1 MVRPPKPG
9 NDVRFDDSL
18 KTILAADMATGF
30 GAQSAWRQLVDLMG
44 RGRTAVDEP
53 AIARLRLLRQAVPVE
68 VRAASARALA
78 FARPDANLVGFF
90 AEDAL
95 AIAAPVLRTATLEPD
110 EWLAILPRLTPASR
124 SVLRHRRDLPASVH
138 RGLQSFGPTDFVLPQ
153 PDVPAEPEP
162 VEAER
167 VVAEPIAIEPA
178 PIAEPTVAEEAPLAE
193 EPPLAENLV
202 VEVFDTSPVDT
213 PFAKAREPSLYS
225 APPSETPL
233 SETPFMAL
241 GAVARGLPFVAEAF
255 RHAKLAETEA
265 SVAEPPEP
273 APADRFEISDLVARI
288 EAFNRDRT
296 VDAATP
302 TPAAAEIEGFRFETD
317 AQGVIRMVDGVA
329 RSALIGVSLAYAAQQ
344 GEAHLDGV
352 AAGAFRRRSRFSDAR
367 LEVGGL
373 SDAFG
378 SWRLSGVP
386 AFEHA
391 SGRFIGFRGTARR
404 PRRDETAAPA
414 KPASSP
420 VADSLRQL
428 VHELRTPTNAIA
440 GFAELI
446 ETQLLGPV
454 SPTYRDRATAIRTQ
468 AGDLL
473 AAIDD
478 LDTAARIEG
487 HALDLRPTT
496 VPVRA
501 LLDRVTTD
509 LQPLAALR
517 GASLSVAMPASDCDI
532 LGDDRAVE
540 RLVGRLLAA
549 LVSAGRQGEQLG
561 IVVRPVGD
569 TITIEFDRPAALAA
583 HATDVLLS
591 IDAEQENDGAPLLGT
606 GFALRLAQNLAVEL
620 GGVLTIGAERLT
632 LQLPAA
638 DVVEAECPTADV
650 AEAERTADDQR

>member
-1 MVRPPKPG
+1 M
-9 NDVRFDDSL
+9 RFDDSL
-18 KTILAADMATGF
+18 KTILAADMATDF

-44 RGRTAVDEP
+44 RGRMAVDAP

-90 AEDAL
+90 AEDVL
-95 AIAAPVLRTATLEPD
+95 AIAAPVLRTADLEPH
-110 EWLAILPRLTPASR
+110 EWLELLPRLTPQSR
-124 SVLRHRRDLPASVH
+124 SVLRHRRDLAAEVQ
-138 RGLQSFGPTDFVLPQ
+138 RGLLSFGPTDFVLPH
-153 PDVPAEPEP
+153 PDAPIELVVAEDEPVVAEPVVAEP
-162 VEAER
+162 
-167 VVAEPIAIEPA
+167 VVAEPIVAEPIAPEPA
-178 PIAEPTVAEEAPLAE
+178 PVEQAAVEEAPIRAAPVMEVAE
-193 EPPLAENLV
+193 PAPDDGPEL
-202 VEVFDTSPVDT
+202 
-213 PFAKAREPSLYS
+213 SLYS
-225 APPSETPL
+225 APL

-255 RHAKLAETEA
+255 RHAKLAETEPP
-265 SVAEPPEP
+265 VVEPVGPP
-273 APADRFEISDLVARI
+273 PADRFEISDLVARI

-296 VDAATP
+296 VDAAAP

-317 AQGVIRMVDGVA
+317 AQGIIRMVDGVA
-329 RSALIGVSLAYAAQQ
+329 RSALVGVSLAYAAQQ

-391 SGRFIGFRGTARR
+391 SGRFIGFRGTGRR
-404 PRRDETAAPA
+404 PRSDETAAPA
-414 KPASSP
+414 KPVSSP
-420 VADSLRQL
+420 VSDSLRQL

-473 AAIDD
+473 SAIDD

-487 HALDLRPTT
+487 RALDLRPTT
-496 VPVRA
+496 VPVGP
-501 LLDRVTTD
+501 LLDRVTRD
-509 LQPLAALR
+509 LAPLASLR
-517 GASLSVAMPASDCDI
+517 GARLSTAMPAGDCEI

-549 LVSAGRQGEQLG
+549 LVSAGRNGEHLG
-561 IVVRPVGD
+561 IVVRPAADAV
-569 TITIEFDRPAALAA
+569 TIEFDRPAALAA
-583 HATDVLLS
+583 YATDVLLS
-591 IDAEQENDGAPLLGT
+591 IDAEQEGDGAPLLGT

-620 GGVLTIGAERLT
+620 GGVLTIGLDRLT
-632 LQLPAA
+632 LRLPAA
-638 DVVEAECPTADV
+638 NMVDVERIAD
-650 AEAERTADDQR
+650 EQR

>member
-1 MVRPPKPG
+1 
-9 NDVRFDDSL
+9 VRFDDSL

-44 RGRTAVDEP
+44 RGRAAVDEP

-124 SVLRHRRDLPASVH
+124 SVLRHRRDLPAEVQ
-138 RGLQSFGPTDFVLPQ
+138 RGLQSFGPVDFVLPQ
-153 PDVPAEPEP
+153 PDAP
-162 VEAER
+162 VEAETTL
-167 VVAEPIAIEPA
+167 VEPIADGPA
-178 PIAEPTVAEEAPLAE
+178 LAE
-193 EPPLAENLV
+193 EPPV
-202 VEVFDTSPVDT
+202 VEEPVAEVFAPPPIDT
-213 PFAKAREPSLYS
+213 PPAAAPEPLLYS
-225 APPSETPL
+225 APL

-255 RHAKLAETEA
+255 RHAKLAETEPP
-265 SVAEPPEP
+265 VVEPTGP

-288 EAFNRDRT
+288 EAFNRDRI

-302 TPAAAEIEGFRFETD
+302 TPAAAEIESFRFETD
-317 AQGVIRMVDGVA
+317 AQGIIRMVDGVA
-329 RSALIGVSLAYAAQQ
+329 RSALVGVSLAYAAQQ

-404 PRRDETAAPA
+404 PRRDETAHPA
-414 KPASSP
+414 RVPVRPSSP

-501 LLDRVTTD
+501 LLDRVTKD
-509 LQPLAALR
+509 LQPLATLR
-517 GASLSVAMPASDCDI
+517 GASLSVAMPAGDCDI

-561 IVVRPVGD
+561 IVVRPVAD
-569 TITIEFDRPAALAA
+569 TIMIEFDRPAALAA

-591 IDAEQENDGAPLLGT
+591 IDAEQEGDGAPLLGT

-638 DVVEAECPTADV
+638 DVVEAE
-650 AEAERTADDQR
+650 RTADDQR

>member
-1 MVRPPKPG
+1 M
-9 NDVRFDDSL
+9 RFDDSL
-18 KTILAADMATGF
+18 KTILAADMATDF

-44 RGRTAVDEP
+44 RGRTTVDEP
-53 AIARLRLLRQAVPVE
+53 AIDRLRVLRAAVPVE

-78 FARPDANLVGFF
+78 FARPDAKLVGFF

-95 AIAAPVLRTATLEPD
+95 AIAAPVLRTATLESD
-110 EWLAILPRLTPASR
+110 DWLAILPRLTPASR
-124 SVLRHRRDLPASVH
+124 SVLRHRRDLPASVQ
-138 RGLQSFGPTDFVLPQ
+138 RGLQSFGAVDFVLPH
-153 PDVPAEPEP
+153 PDVPI
-162 VEAER
+162 EAES
-167 VVAEPIAIEPA
+167 VVAEPIA
-178 PIAEPTVAEEAPLAE
+178 AERVLAE
-193 EPPLAENLV
+193 EPSVVQPRVSQESVAEVLH
-202 VEVFDTSPVDT
+202 TTPVDVS
-213 PFAKAREPSLYS
+213 PAAVPEPPLYT
-225 APPSETPL
+225 APL

-255 RHAKLAETEA
+255 RHAKLAE
-265 SVAEPPEP
+265 SEPPVVEP
-273 APADRFEISDLVARI
+273 SGPTSADRFEISDLVARI

-296 VDAATP
+296 ADAATP
-302 TPAAAEIEGFRFETD
+302 TPPAAEIESFRFETD
-317 AQGVIRMVDGVA
+317 AQGIIRMVDGVA
-329 RSALIGVSLAYAAQQ
+329 RSALVGVSLAYAAQQ

-352 AAGAFRRRSRFSDAR
+352 AAGAFRRRSRFNDAR

-404 PRRDETAAPA
+404 PRRDETAHLARAPVLQ
-414 KPASSP
+414 SSP

-454 SPTYRDRATAIRTQ
+454 SPTYRDRASAIRTQ

-501 LLDRVTTD
+501 LLDRVTKD
-509 LQPLAALR
+509 LQPLAILR
-517 GASLSVAMPASDCDI
+517 GASLCVAMPAGDCAI
-532 LGDDRAVE
+532 RGDDRAVE

-549 LVSAGRQGEQLG
+549 LVSAGRQGERLG
-561 IVVRPVGD
+561 IVVRPVAE
-569 TITIEFDRPAALAA
+569 TIMTEFDRPAALAA

-591 IDAEQENDGAPLLGT
+591 IDAEQEADGAPLLGT

-638 DVVEAECPTADV
+638 DVVDAERPVVDV
-650 AEAERTADDQR
+650 AEAERIADDQR

>member
-1 MVRPPKPG
+1 VLSPLKPG

-18 KTILAADMATGF
+18 KTILAADMATDF

-44 RGRTAVDEP
+44 RGRAVVDEP

-78 FARPDANLVGFF
+78 FAKPDARLVGFF
-90 AEDAL
+90 AEDVL

-110 EWLAILPRLTPASR
+110 DWLALLPRLKPPSR
-124 SVLRHRRDLPASVH
+124 SVLRHRRDLPAEVQ

-153 PDVPAEPEP
+153 PEAPVEIEVAEAELVAPEP
-162 VEAER
+162 IVVETSPIEKASVRDEP
-167 VVAEPIAIEPA
+167 VAKLP
-178 PIAEPTVAEEAPLAE
+178 EPTPADIPEL
-193 EPPLAENLV
+193 
-202 VEVFDTSPVDT
+202 
-213 PFAKAREPSLYS
+213 SLY
-225 APPSETPL
+225 AAPL

-255 RHAKLAETEA
+255 RHAKLAETEPA
-265 SVAEPPEP
+265 VVEPAGP

-296 VDAATP
+296 VDPATP
-302 TPAAAEIEGFRFETD
+302 APAAAEIEGFRFETD

-329 RSALIGVSLAYAAQQ
+329 RSALVGVSLAYAAQQ

-391 SGRFIGFRGTARR
+391 SGRFIGFRGTGRR
-404 PRRDETAAPA
+404 PRRDETAEPVRV
-414 KPASSP
+414 SSP
-420 VADSLRQL
+420 VSDSLRQL

-454 SPTYRDRATAIRTQ
+454 SPTYRDRATTIRTQ

-487 HALDLRPTT
+487 RALDLRPTT

-501 LLDRVTTD
+501 LLDRVVRD
-509 LQPLAALR
+509 LQPLATLR
-517 GASLSVAMPASDCDI
+517 GTSLGVAMPAGDCDI
-532 LGDDRAVE
+532 RGDDRAVE
-540 RLVGRLLAA
+540 RLIGRLLAA
-549 LVSAGRQGEQLG
+549 LVSAGRKGEQIG
-561 IVVRPVGD
+561 VVVRPVAD
-569 TITIEFDRPAALAA
+569 TVTIEFDRPAALAA

-591 IDAEQENDGAPLLGT
+591 IDAEHESDGDGAPLLGT

-620 GGVLTIGAERLT
+620 GGVLTIGADRLT

-638 DVVEAECPTADV
+638 DTVD
-650 AEAERTADDQR
+650 AERTADEQR

>member
-1 MVRPPKPG
+1 
-9 NDVRFDDSL
+9 
-18 KTILAADMATGF
+18 MATDF

-44 RGRTAVDEP
+44 RGRAVVDEP
-53 AIARLRLLRQAVPVE
+53 AIARLRLLRQAVRVE

-78 FARPDANLVGFF
+78 FAKPDARLVGFF
-90 AEDAL
+90 AEDVL
-95 AIAAPVLRTATLEPD
+95 AIAAPVLRTATLEPND
-110 EWLAILPRLTPASR
+110 WLALLPRLTPPSR
-124 SVLRHRRDLPASVH
+124 SVLRHRRDLPAEVQ
-138 RGLQSFGPTDFVLPQ
+138 RGLQSFGPTDFVLPE
-153 PDVPAEPEP
+153 PEAPVEIEVAEAEP
-162 VEAER
+162 
-167 VVAEPIAIEPA
+167 VAPEPIALEPALSKKAPVRDEQIAKLSEPA
-178 PIAEPTVAEEAPLAE
+178 PADIPEL
-193 EPPLAENLV
+193 
-202 VEVFDTSPVDT
+202 
-213 PFAKAREPSLYS
+213 SLY
-225 APPSETPL
+225 AAPL

-255 RHAKLAETEA
+255 RHAKLAETE
-265 SVAEPPEP
+265 PPVPAPEDA

-302 TPAAAEIEGFRFETD
+302 APVAAEIEGFRFETD
-317 AQGVIRMVDGVA
+317 AQGIIRMVDGVA
-329 RSALIGVSLAYAAQQ
+329 RSALVGVSLAYAAQQ

-391 SGRFIGFRGTARR
+391 SGRFIGFRGTGRR
-404 PRRDETAAPA
+404 PRRDETAEPVRV
-414 KPASSP
+414 SSP
-420 VADSLRQL
+420 VSDSLRQL

-454 SPTYRDRATAIRTQ
+454 SPTYRDRATTIRTQ

-487 HALDLRPTT
+487 RALDLRPTT

-501 LLDRVTTD
+501 LLDRVARD
-509 LQPLAALR
+509 LQPLATLR
-517 GASLSVAMPASDCDI
+517 GTSLVVAMPAGDCDI
-532 LGDDRAVE
+532 RGDDRAVE
-540 RLVGRLLAA
+540 RLIGRLLAA
-549 LVSAGRQGEQLG
+549 LVSAGRKGEQLG
-561 IVVRPVGD
+561 VVVRPVVE
-569 TITIEFDRPAALAA
+569 TVTIEFDRPAALAA

-591 IDAEQENDGAPLLGT
+591 IDAEHESDGDGAPLLGT

-620 GGVLTIGAERLT
+620 GGVLTIGADRLA

-638 DVVEAECPTADV
+638 DTVD
-650 AEAERTADDQR
+650 AERTADEQR

>member
-1 MVRPPKPG
+1 M
-9 NDVRFDDSL
+9 RFDDSL

-30 GAQSAWRQLVDLMG
+30 GAQFAWRQLVDLMG

-78 FARPDANLVGFF
+78 FAQPDARLVGLF
-90 AEDAL
+90 AEDTL
-95 AIAAPVLRTATLEPD
+95 AIAAPVLRTAMLETD
-110 EWLAILPRLTPASR
+110 EWLDILPRLTPASR
-124 SVLRHRRDLPASVH
+124 SVLRHRRDLPAEVQ
-138 RGLQSFGPTDFVLPQ
+138 RGLQSFGPVDFVLPG
-153 PDVPAEPEP
+153 PDLS
-162 VEAER
+162 VEAEP
-167 VVAEPIAIEPA
+167 VAPELALIEDPSVVIEKPVAIEQLPIVAEPVVADEVVAQTSEPA
-178 PIAEPTVAEEAPLAE
+178 SVEAIDPTFYAA
-193 EPPLAENLV
+193 
-202 VEVFDTSPVDT
+202 
-213 PFAKAREPSLYS
+213 
-225 APPSETPL
+225 PL
-233 SETPFMAL
+233 SETPFMTL

-255 RHAKLAETEA
+255 RHAKLAE
-265 SVAEPPEP
+265 AEPPAVEPTAP

-302 TPAAAEIEGFRFETD
+302 TPTTAETESFRFETD
-317 AQGVIRMVDGVA
+317 AQGIIRMVDGVS
-329 RSALIGVSLAYAAQQ
+329 RSALVGVSLAYAAQQ

-391 SGRFIGFRGTARR
+391 SGRFIGFRGTGRR

-454 SPTYRDRATAIRTQ
+454 SPTYRDRAMAIRTQ

-473 AAIDD
+473 SAIDD

-487 HALDLRPTT
+487 HALDLRQTT
-496 VPVRA
+496 VAVRP
-501 LLDRVTTD
+501 LLDRVMRD
-509 LQPLAALR
+509 LEPLAALR
-517 GASLSVAMPASDCDI
+517 GARLSVAMPAGDCDI

-540 RLVGRLLAA
+540 RLIGRLLSA
-549 LVSAGRQGEQLG
+549 LVSAGRDGEHLG
-561 IVVRPVGD
+561 IVVRPVND
-569 TITIEFDRPAALAA
+569 TVAIEFDRPAALAA
-583 HATDVLLS
+583 YATDVLLS
-591 IDAEQENDGAPLLGT
+591 IDAEQEGDGAPLLGT

-620 GGVLTIGAERLT
+620 GGVLTIGLERLT
-632 LQLPAA
+632 LQLPATDA
-638 DVVEAECPTADV
+638 GEVERA
-650 AEAERTADDQR
+650 ADDTR

>member
-1 MVRPPKPG
+1 M
-9 NDVRFDDSL
+9 RFDDSL

-44 RGRTAVDEP
+44 RGRAAVDEP
-53 AIARLRLLRQAVPVE
+53 AIARLRLLRHAVPVE

-78 FARPDANLVGFF
+78 FARPDAKLVGFF
-90 AEDAL
+90 AEDVL
-95 AIAAPVLRTATLEPD
+95 AIAAPVLRTAALEPD
-110 EWLAILPRLTPASR
+110 DWLALLPRLTPASR
-124 SVLRHRRDLPASVH
+124 SVLRHRRDMSAEVL
-138 RGLQSFGPTDFVLPQ
+138 RGLQSFGPTDFVLPR
-153 PDVPAEPEP
+153 PDATDKAEAVIADLIALEP
-162 VEAER
+162 TPIEEPPVVE
-167 VVAEPIAIEPA
+167 A
-178 PIAEPTVAEEAPLAE
+178 PIAEVSEPAAPE
-193 EPPLAENLV
+193 IP
-202 VEVFDTSPVDT
+202 
-213 PFAKAREPSLYS
+213 EPSLYS
-225 APPSETPL
+225 APL
-233 SETPFMAL
+233 SDTPFMAL
-241 GAVARGLPFVAEAF
+241 GAVARGLPFVAEAL
-255 RHAKLAETEA
+255 RHAALAD
-265 SVAEPPEP
+265 SEPPVP
-273 APADRFEISDLVARI
+273 APTDAPPADRFEISDLVARI

-302 TPAAAEIEGFRFETD
+302 TPTAADIEGFRFETD

-329 RSALIGVSLAYAAQQ
+329 RSALIGVSLAYAAAQ

-404 PRRDETAAPA
+404 PRRDETTEPVRV
-414 KPASSP
+414 SSP
-420 VADSLRQL
+420 VSDSLRQL

-473 AAIDD
+473 SAIDD

-487 HALDLRPTT
+487 RALDLRPTT
-496 VPVRA
+496 VPVRV
-501 LLDRVTTD
+501 LLDRIVRD
-509 LQPLAALR
+509 LEPLASLR
-517 GASLSVAMPASDCDI
+517 GAHVSIAMPAGDCDI

-549 LVSAGRQGEQLG
+549 LVSAARKDERLG
-561 IVVRPVGD
+561 VVVRPVAD
-569 TITIEFDRPAALAA
+569 TVTIEIDRPVALAA
-583 HATDVLLS
+583 HTNDVLLS
-591 IDAEQENDGAPLLGT
+591 IDAEHESDGDGAPLLGT

-620 GGVLTIGAERLT
+620 GGVLTIGADRLT
-632 LQLPAA
+632 LRLPAA
-638 DVVEAECPTADV
+638 DAPEM
-650 AEAERTADDQR
+650 ERAARERGGDEQR

>member
-1 MVRPPKPG
+1 M
-9 NDVRFDDSL
+9 RFDDSL

-44 RGRTAVDEP
+44 RGRAAVDEP

-78 FARPDANLVGFF
+78 FAKPEAELVGFF
-90 AEDAL
+90 AEDVL
-95 AIAAPVLRTATLEPD
+95 AIAAPVLRTATLEPED
-110 EWLAILPRLTPASR
+110 WLALLPRLTPSSR
-124 SVLRHRRDLPASVH
+124 AVLRHRRDLPVEVQ
-138 RGLQSFGPTDFVLPQ
+138 RGLQSFGQTDFVLPQ
-153 PDVPAEPEP
+153 PDGP
-162 VEAER
+162 VEPAAI
-167 VVAEPIAIEPA
+167 VAEPLAPEATTPEPTASEPTVPEAVLVEEPPVVDIPEPA
-178 PIAEPTVAEEAPLAE
+178 PVPVAEPSVYAA
-193 EPPLAENLV
+193 
-202 VEVFDTSPVDT
+202 
-213 PFAKAREPSLYS
+213 
-225 APPSETPL
+225 PL

-241 GAVARGLPFVAEAF
+241 GAVARGLPFVAEAL
-255 RHAKLAETEA
+255 RHAALADR
-265 SVAEPPEP
+265 EPAIPTPAPSDP

-288 EAFNRDRT
+288 EAFNRDRI
-296 VDAATP
+296 VDVATP
-302 TPAAAEIEGFRFETD
+302 TPAAAEIESFRFETD
-317 AQGVIRMVDGVA
+317 AQGIIRMVDGVA
-329 RSALIGVSLAYAAQQ
+329 RSALVGVSLAYAAQQ
-344 GEAHLDGV
+344 GEAHLDGI

-404 PRRDETAAPA
+404 PRPDEAAGPVRVA
-414 KPASSP
+414 SP
-420 VADSLRQL
+420 VSDSLRQL

-454 SPTYRDRATAIRTQ
+454 SPTYRDRASAIRTQ

-473 AAIDD
+473 SAIDD
-478 LDTAARIEG
+478 LDIAARIEG

-501 LLDRVTTD
+501 LLDRVTRD
-509 LQPLAALR
+509 LEPLASLR
-517 GASLSVAMPASDCDI
+517 GARLSVAMPAGECEI

-549 LVSAGRQGEQLG
+549 LVSAGRSGEHLG
-561 IVVRPVGD
+561 IVVRPVAD
-569 TITIEFDRPAALAA
+569 TVTLEFDRPAALAA
-583 HATDVLLS
+583 YATDVLLS
-591 IDAEQENDGAPLLGT
+591 IDAEQESDGAPLLGT

-620 GGVLTIGAERLT
+620 GGVLTIGPDRLT
-632 LQLPAA
+632 LQLPASDA
-638 DVVEAECPTADV
+638 NAVERA
-650 AEAERTADDQR
+650 ADDQR

>member
-1 MVRPPKPG
+1 M
-9 NDVRFDDSL
+9 RFDDSL
-18 KTILAADMATGF
+18 KTILSADMATGF

-44 RGRTAVDEP
+44 RGRMAVDEP
-53 AIARLRLLRQAVPVE
+53 AIARLRMLRQAVPVD

-78 FARPDANLVGFF
+78 FARPDARLVGFF
-90 AEDAL
+90 GEDEL
-95 AIAAPVLRTATLEPD
+95 AIAAPVLRTAILDTD
-110 EWLAILPRLTPASR
+110 EWLEILPRLMPASR
-124 SVLRHRRDLPASVH
+124 SVLRHRRDLPGAVL
-138 RGLQSFGPTDFVLPQ
+138 RGLQSFGPIDFVLPM
-153 PDVPAEPEP
+153 PDVPPEEAVEPAASASVASTSVAVEPVMIEGAVTDVLEQPPVEVPEP
-162 VEAER
+162 ISYTA
-167 VVAEPIAIEPA
+167 
-178 PIAEPTVAEEAPLAE
+178 
-193 EPPLAENLV
+193 
-202 VEVFDTSPVDT
+202 
-213 PFAKAREPSLYS
+213 
-225 APPSETPL
+225 PL

-241 GAVARGLPFVAEAF
+241 GAVARGLPVVAEAL
-255 RHAKLAETEA
+255 RHARLAETE
-265 SVAEPPEP
+265 PPIVDP
-273 APADRFEISDLVARI
+273 AQPSPADRFEISDLVARI

-296 VDAATP
+296 VEDAKPVVA
-302 TPAAAEIEGFRFETD
+302 PAETETFRFETD
-317 AQGVIRMVDGVA
+317 AQGVIRMIDGVS
-329 RSALIGVSLAYAAQQ
+329 RSALVGVSLSYAAQQ
-344 GEAHLDGV
+344 GEAHLDGI

-404 PRRDETAAPA
+404 PRRDETAAPM
-414 KPASSP
+414 PVSSS
-420 VADSLRQL
+420 VSDSLRQL

-487 HALDLRPTT
+487 HALDLRPTN
-496 VPVRA
+496 VAIRP
-501 LLDRVTTD
+501 LLDRTVRD
-509 LQPLAALR
+509 LQPLATLR
-517 GASLSVAMPASDCDI
+517 GATLAIAMPAGDCDV

-540 RLVGRLLAA
+540 RLIGRLLAA

-561 IVVRPVGD
+561 IIVRPVAD
-569 TITIEFDRPAALAA
+569 TVTIEFDRPAALVA

-591 IDAEQENDGAPLLGT
+591 IDAEHESDGEGAPLLGT

-620 GGVLTIGAERLT
+620 GGVLTIGADRLT

-638 DVVEAECPTADV
+638 HAR
-650 AEAERTADDQR
+650 EAERVADDQR

>member
-1 MVRPPKPG
+1 VLSLRKPG

-18 KTILAADMATGF
+18 MTILAADMATDF

-44 RGRTAVDEP
+44 RGRAAVDEP
-53 AIARLRLLRQAVPVE
+53 AIARLRLLRLAVPVE

-78 FARPDANLVGFF
+78 FAKPDARLVAFF

-110 EWLAILPRLTPASR
+110 EWLALLPRLTPQSR
-124 SVLRHRRDLPASVH
+124 SVLRHRRDLPAEVQ
-138 RGLQSFGPTDFVLPQ
+138 RGLLSFGRTDFVLPKPQ
-153 PDVPAEPEP
+153 TPVEMEIAETEPAKPIVPETIVAKPSAPGPAPIEQAPARDEP
-162 VEAER
+162 VEELP
-167 VVAEPIAIEPA
+167 E
-178 PIAEPTVAEEAPLAE
+178 L
-193 EPPLAENLV
+193 
-202 VEVFDTSPVDT
+202 
-213 PFAKAREPSLYS
+213 SLY
-225 APPSETPL
+225 AAPL
-233 SETPFMAL
+233 SETPFLTL

-255 RHAKLAETEA
+255 RHAELAETE
-265 SVAEPPEP
+265 STVIEPVGP

-296 VDAATP
+296 VEAATP
-302 TPAAAEIEGFRFETD
+302 TPAVAEVEGFRFETD
-317 AQGVIRMVDGVA
+317 AQGIIRMVDGVA
-329 RSALIGVSLAYAAQQ
+329 RSALVGVSLTYAAQQ
-344 GEAHLDGV
+344 GEAQLDGV

-404 PRRDETAAPA
+404 PRPDETAAPA
-414 KPASSP
+414 KPESSP
-420 VADSLRQL
+420 VSDSLRQL

-454 SPTYRDRATAIRTQ
+454 SPTYRERATAIRTQ

-473 AAIDD
+473 SAIDD

-487 HALDLRPTT
+487 RALDLRPTT
-496 VPVRA
+496 VTVRP
-501 LLDRVTTD
+501 LLDRVTRD
-509 LQPLAALR
+509 LAPLASLR
-517 GASLSVAMPASDCDI
+517 GTSLNVAMPAGDCEI

-549 LVSAGRQGEQLG
+549 LVSAGRNGEHLG
-561 IVVRPVGD
+561 IVVRPVAD
-569 TITIEFDRPAALAA
+569 TVTIEFDRPAALAA
-583 HATDVLLS
+583 YATDVLLS
-591 IDAEQENDGAPLLGT
+591 IDAEQEGDGAPLLGT

-620 GGVLTIGAERLT
+620 GGVLTIGLDRLT

-638 DVVEAECPTADV
+638 NKTDVEPIAD
-650 AEAERTADDQR
+650 EQR

>member
-1 MVRPPKPG
+1 MLGPLKPG

-44 RGRTAVDEP
+44 RGRAVVDEP
-53 AIARLRLLRQAVPVE
+53 AIARLRLLRQAVPVD

-78 FARPDANLVGFF
+78 FAKPDARLVGFF
-90 AEDAL
+90 AEDVL
-95 AIAAPVLRTATLEPD
+95 AIAAPVLRTATLTTD
-110 EWLAILPRLTPASR
+110 EWLALLPRLTPSSR
-124 SVLRHRRDLPASVH
+124 SVLRHRRDLSAEVQ
-138 RGLQSFGPTDFVLPQ
+138 RGLQSFGPTDFVLPKPETDLDEVAPQ
-153 PDVPAEPEP
+153 SDPVLDAVIADALPEPEP
-162 VEAER
+162 EQPAPAP
-167 VVAEPIAIEPA
+167 VVAEPLPVEPRA
-178 PIAEPTVAEEAPLAE
+178 ATIVL
-193 EPPLAENLV
+193 
-202 VEVFDTSPVDT
+202 
-213 PFAKAREPSLYS
+213 PS
-225 APPSETPL
+225 APL

-241 GAVARGLPFVAEAF
+241 GAVARGLPFVAEAL
-255 RHAKLAETEA
+255 RHAKLAETEPLV
-265 SVAEPPEP
+265 SVPEDA

-296 VDAATP
+296 VEAAAP
-302 TPAAAEIEGFRFETD
+302 TPKAAEIEGFRFETD

-329 RSALIGVSLAYAAQQ
+329 RSALVGVSLAYAEQQ
-344 GEAHLDGV
+344 GEAHLDGI

-404 PRRDETAAPA
+404 PRRDESAEPVRV
-414 KPASSP
+414 SSP
-420 VADSLRQL
+420 VSDSLRQL

-454 SPTYRDRATAIRTQ
+454 SPTYRDRATTIRTQ

-487 HALDLRPTT
+487 RALDLRPTT
-496 VPVRA
+496 VPVRP
-501 LLDRVTTD
+501 LLDRVAQD
-509 LQPLAALR
+509 LQPLATLR
-517 GASLSVAMPASDCDI
+517 GTSLDVAMPAGDCDV

-540 RLVGRLLAA
+540 RLIGRLLAA
-549 LVSAGRQGEQLG
+549 LVSAGRKGEQLG
-561 IVVRPVGD
+561 VVVRPVAD
-569 TITIEFDRPAALAA
+569 TVTIEFDRPAALAA
-583 HATDVLLS
+583 HATDILLS
-591 IDAEQENDGAPLLGT
+591 IDAEHDSDGDGAPLLGT

-620 GGVLTIGAERLT
+620 GGVLTIGADRLI

-638 DVVEAECPTADV
+638 YTVD
-650 AEAERTADDQR
+650 AERIADEQR

>member
-1 MVRPPKPG
+1 M
-9 NDVRFDDSL
+9 RFDDSL
-18 KTILAADMATGF
+18 KTILSADMATGF

-44 RGRTAVDEP
+44 RGRMAVDEP
-53 AIARLRLLRQAVPVE
+53 AIARLRMLRQAVPVD

-78 FARPDANLVGFF
+78 FARPDARLVGFF
-90 AEDAL
+90 AEDEL
-95 AIAAPVLRTATLEPD
+95 AIAAPVLRTAILDTD
-110 EWLAILPRLTPASR
+110 EWLEILPRLMPASR
-124 SVLRHRRDLPASVH
+124 SVLRHRRDLPGAVL
-138 RGLQSFGPTDFVLPQ
+138 RGLQSFGPIDFVLPM
-153 PDVPAEPEP
+153 PDVPPEEAVEPAASASVASTSVAVEPVMIEGAVTDVLEQPPVEVPEP
-162 VEAER
+162 ISYTA
-167 VVAEPIAIEPA
+167 
-178 PIAEPTVAEEAPLAE
+178 
-193 EPPLAENLV
+193 
-202 VEVFDTSPVDT
+202 
-213 PFAKAREPSLYS
+213 
-225 APPSETPL
+225 PL

-241 GAVARGLPFVAEAF
+241 GAVARGLPVVAEAL
-255 RHAKLAETEA
+255 RHARLAETE
-265 SVAEPPEP
+265 PPIVDP
-273 APADRFEISDLVARI
+273 AQPSPADRFEISDLVARI

-296 VDAATP
+296 VEDAKPVVA
-302 TPAAAEIEGFRFETD
+302 PAETETFRFETD
-317 AQGVIRMVDGVA
+317 AQGVIRMIDGVS
-329 RSALIGVSLAYAAQQ
+329 RSALVGVSLSYAAQQ
-344 GEAHLDGV
+344 GEAHLDGI

-404 PRRDETAAPA
+404 PRRDETAAPM
-414 KPASSP
+414 PVSSS
-420 VADSLRQL
+420 VSDSLRQL

-487 HALDLRPTT
+487 HALDLRPTN
-496 VPVRA
+496 VAIRP
-501 LLDRVTTD
+501 LLDRTVRD
-509 LQPLAALR
+509 LQPLATLR
-517 GASLSVAMPASDCDI
+517 GATLAIAMPAGDCDV

-540 RLVGRLLAA
+540 RLIGRLLAA

-561 IVVRPVGD
+561 IIVRPVAD
-569 TITIEFDRPAALAA
+569 TVTIEFDRPAALVA

-591 IDAEQENDGAPLLGT
+591 IDAEHESDGEGAPLLGT

-620 GGVLTIGAERLT
+620 GGVLTIGADRLT

-638 DVVEAECPTADV
+638 HAR
-650 AEAERTADDQR
+650 EAERVADDQR

>member
-1 MVRPPKPG
+1 M
-9 NDVRFDDSL
+9 RFDDSL

-44 RGRTAVDEP
+44 RGRAVVDEP

-78 FARPDANLVGFF
+78 FANPGATLVGFF
-90 AEDAL
+90 AEDVL
-95 AIAAPVLRTATLEPD
+95 AIAAPVLRTATLQPD
-110 EWLAILPRLTPASR
+110 EWLALLPRLTPPSR
-124 SVLRHRRDLPASVH
+124 SVLRHRRDLPAEVL

-153 PDVPAEPEP
+153 PDAP
-162 VEAER
+162 VEVEAA
-167 VVAEPIAIEPA
+167 VAEPIV
-178 PIAEPTVAEEAPLAE
+178 AEPTAPEPMTVDEAPVVE
-193 EPPLAENLV
+193 EPVVQTPEPALA
-202 VEVFDTSPVDT
+202 
-213 PFAKAREPSLYS
+213 KPSQ
-225 APPSETPL
+225 PSFYAAPL

-241 GAVARGLPFVAEAF
+241 GAVARGLPFVAEAL
-255 RHAKLAETEA
+255 RHAALAE
-265 SVAEPPEP
+265 SEPPVP
-273 APADRFEISDLVARI
+273 APVEAASADRFEISDLVARI

-296 VDAATP
+296 VDVAAP
-302 TPAAAEIEGFRFETD
+302 VPKAAEIEGFRFETD

-352 AAGAFRRRSRFSDAR
+352 ASGAFRRRSRFSDAR

-404 PRRDETAAPA
+404 PRRDETAEPVRV
-414 KPASSP
+414 SSP
-420 VADSLRQL
+420 VSDSLRQL

-454 SPTYRDRATAIRTQ
+454 SPTYRDRATTIRTQ

-501 LLDRVTTD
+501 LLDRVTRD
-509 LQPLAALR
+509 LEPLASLR
-517 GASLSVAMPASDCDI
+517 GARLSVAMPAGDCEI

-549 LVSAGRQGEQLG
+549 LVSAGRNGEHLG
-561 IVVRPVGD
+561 IVVRPVAD
-569 TITIEFDRPAALAA
+569 TVTIEFDRPEALAA
-583 HATDVLLS
+583 YATDVLLS
-591 IDAEQENDGAPLLGT
+591 IDAEQEGDGAPLLGT

-620 GGVLTIGAERLT
+620 GGVLTIGLDRLT
-632 LQLPAA
+632 LQLPATEA
-638 DVVEAECPTADV
+638 GEVERV
-650 AEAERTADDQR
+650 ADDQR

>member
-1 MVRPPKPG
+1 M
-9 NDVRFDDSL
+9 RFDDSL

-78 FARPDANLVGFF
+78 FARPDARLVGLF
-90 AEDAL
+90 AEDTL
-95 AIAAPVLRTATLEPD
+95 AIAAPVLRTATLETD
-110 EWLAILPRLTPASR
+110 EWLDILPRLTPASR
-124 SVLRHRRDLPASVH
+124 SVLRHRRDLPAAVQ
-138 RGLQSFGPTDFVLPQ
+138 RGLQSFGPVDFVLPG
-153 PDVPAEPEP
+153 PDVSVEAAP
-162 VEAER
+162 VEAEP
-167 VVAEPIAIEPA
+167 VCPASVLTEESLIVAEPVAIQEAVAEVPEPA
-178 PIAEPTVAEEAPLAE
+178 
-193 EPPLAENLV
+193 
-202 VEVFDTSPVDT
+202 EV
-213 PFAKAREPSLYS
+213 KATQS
-225 APPSETPL
+225 AFYAAPL
-233 SETPFMAL
+233 SETPFMTL
-241 GAVARGLPFVAEAF
+241 GAVARGLPVVAEAL
-255 RHAKLAETEA
+255 RHAELAK
-265 SVAEPPEP
+265 AEPPAVEAATP

-302 TPAAAEIEGFRFETD
+302 TPTTAETESFRFETD
-317 AQGVIRMVDGVA
+317 AQGIIRMVDGVS
-329 RSALIGVSLAYAAQQ
+329 RSALVGVSLAYAAQQ

-454 SPTYRDRATAIRTQ
+454 STIYRDRAMAIRTQ

-473 AAIDD
+473 SAIDD

-487 HALDLRPTT
+487 HALDLRQTT
-496 VPVRA
+496 VAVRP
-501 LLDRVTTD
+501 LLGRVMHD
-509 LQPLAALR
+509 LEPLAALR
-517 GASLSVAMPASDCDI
+517 GARLSVAMPAGDCDI

-549 LVSAGRQGEQLG
+549 LVSAGRNGEHLG

-569 TITIEFDRPAALAA
+569 TVAIEFDRPAALAA
-583 HATDVLLS
+583 YATDVLLS
-591 IDAEQENDGAPLLGT
+591 IDAEQEGDGAPLLGT

-620 GGVLTIGAERLT
+620 GGVLTIGLDRLT

-638 DVVEAECPTADV
+638 NSVD
-650 AEAERTADDQR
+650 AERIADEQR

>member
-1 MVRPPKPG
+1 M
-9 NDVRFDDSL
+9 RFDDSL

-44 RGRTAVDEP
+44 RGRAAVDEP

-124 SVLRHRRDLPASVH
+124 SVLRHRRDLPAEVQ
-138 RGLQSFGPTDFVLPQ
+138 RGLQSFGPVDFVLPQ
-153 PDVPAEPEP
+153 PDAP
-162 VEAER
+162 VEAEPTL
-167 VVAEPIAIEPA
+167 VEPTLVEPTLVEPIAAA
-178 PIAEPTVAEEAPLAE
+178 PVLAE
-193 EPPLAENLV
+193 EPPV
-202 VEVFDTSPVDT
+202 VEEPVAEGFDPPPIDVPPATAP
-213 PFAKAREPSLYS
+213 EPSLYS
-225 APPSETPL
+225 APL

-255 RHAKLAETEA
+255 RHAKLAETEPP
-265 SVAEPPEP
+265 VVEPTGP

-288 EAFNRDRT
+288 EAFNRDRI
-296 VDAATP
+296 VDVATP
-302 TPAAAEIEGFRFETD
+302 TPAAAEIESFRFETD
-317 AQGVIRMVDGVA
+317 AQGIIRMVDGVA
-329 RSALIGVSLAYAAQQ
+329 RSALVGVSLAYAAQQ

-404 PRRDETAAPA
+404 PRRDETAHPGRV
-414 KPASSP
+414 PVRPSSP

-454 SPTYRDRATAIRTQ
+454 SPTYRDRASAIRTQ

-501 LLDRVTTD
+501 LLDRVTKD
-509 LQPLAALR
+509 LQPLATLR
-517 GASLSVAMPASDCDI
+517 GASLSVAMPAGDCDI

-540 RLVGRLLAA
+540 RMVGRLLAA

-561 IVVRPVGD
+561 IVVRPVAD

-591 IDAEQENDGAPLLGT
+591 IDAEQESDGAPLLGT

-638 DVVEAECPTADV
+638 DV

>member
-1 MVRPPKPG
+1 MLSPLKPG

-18 KTILAADMATGF
+18 KTILAADMATDF

-44 RGRTAVDEP
+44 RGRAVVDEP

-78 FARPDANLVGFF
+78 FAKPDARLVGFF
-90 AEDAL
+90 AEDVL
-95 AIAAPVLRTATLEPD
+95 AIAAPVLRTATLEPND
-110 EWLAILPRLTPASR
+110 WLALLPRLTPPSR
-124 SVLRHRRDLPASVH
+124 SVLRHRRDLPAEVQ

-153 PDVPAEPEP
+153 PEAPVEIEVAEAEPVAPEPSPIEQAPVSDEP
-162 VEAER
+162 VAKR
-167 VVAEPIAIEPA
+167 PA
-178 PIAEPTVAEEAPLAE
+178 PAPAGIPEL
-193 EPPLAENLV
+193 
-202 VEVFDTSPVDT
+202 
-213 PFAKAREPSLYS
+213 SLY
-225 APPSETPL
+225 AAPL

-255 RHAKLAETEA
+255 RHAKLAETEPT
-265 SVAEPPEP
+265 VVEPAEP

-302 TPAAAEIEGFRFETD
+302 APVAAEIEGFRFETD
-317 AQGVIRMVDGVA
+317 AQGIIRMVDGVA
-329 RSALIGVSLAYAAQQ
+329 RSALVGVSLAYAAQQ

-391 SGRFIGFRGTARR
+391 SGRFIGFRGTGRR
-404 PRRDETAAPA
+404 PRRDETAELVRV
-414 KPASSP
+414 SSP
-420 VADSLRQL
+420 VSDSLRQL

-454 SPTYRDRATAIRTQ
+454 SPTYRDRATTIRTQ

-487 HALDLRPTT
+487 RALDLRPTT
-496 VPVRA
+496 VPVRS
-501 LLDRVTTD
+501 LLDRVAQD
-509 LQPLAALR
+509 LQPLATLR
-517 GASLSVAMPASDCDI
+517 GTSLRVAMPAGDCDI

-540 RLVGRLLAA
+540 RLIGRLLAA
-549 LVSAGRQGEQLG
+549 LVSAGRNDEQLG
-561 IVVRPVGD
+561 VVVRPVAD
-569 TITIEFDRPAALAA
+569 TVTIEFDRPAALAA

-591 IDAEQENDGAPLLGT
+591 IDAEHESDGDGAPLLGT

-620 GGVLTIGAERLT
+620 GGVLTIGADRLT
-632 LQLPAA
+632 LQLPAS
-638 DVVEAECPTADV
+638 DTVD
-650 AEAERTADDQR
+650 AERTADEQR

>member
-1 MVRPPKPG
+1 MVGLWQPG
-9 NDVRFDDSL
+9 SDVRFDDSL
-18 KTILAADMATGF
+18 KTILAADMATDF

-44 RGRTAVDEP
+44 RGRTTVDEP
-53 AIARLRLLRQAVPVE
+53 AIERLRLLRAAVPVE

-78 FARPDANLVGFF
+78 FARPDAKLVGFF

-95 AIAAPVLRTATLEPD
+95 AIAAPVLRTATLDSD

-124 SVLRHRRDLPASVH
+124 SVLRHRRDLPASVQ
-138 RGLQSFGPTDFVLPQ
+138 RGLQSFGAVDFVLPH
-153 PDVPAEPEP
+153 PDVPI
-162 VEAER
+162 EAES
-167 VVAEPIAIEPA
+167 VVAEPIA
-178 PIAEPTVAEEAPLAE
+178 AEAVLAE
-193 EPPLAENLV
+193 EPPVAQLSVIQPPVTEEPVAEVLH
-202 VEVFDTSPVDT
+202 TPPVDV
-213 PFAKAREPSLYS
+213 PPAEAPEPPLYT
-225 APPSETPL
+225 APL

-255 RHAKLAETEA
+255 RHAKLAESEA
-265 SVAEPPEP
+265 PVVEPSEP
-273 APADRFEISDLVARI
+273 MPADRFEISDLVARI

-302 TPAAAEIEGFRFETD
+302 TPPAAEIESFRFETD
-317 AQGVIRMVDGVA
+317 AQGIIRMVDGVA
-329 RSALIGVSLAYAAQQ
+329 RSALVGVSLAYAAQQ

-404 PRRDETAAPA
+404 PRRDETAHPA
-414 KPASSP
+414 RSPVRASSP

-454 SPTYRDRATAIRTQ
+454 SPTYRDRASAIRTQ

-496 VPVRA
+496 VPVRV
-501 LLDRVTTD
+501 LLDRVTKD
-509 LQPLAALR
+509 LQPLATLR
-517 GASLSVAMPASDCDI
+517 GASLSVAMPAGDCAI
-532 LGDDRAVE
+532 RGDDRAVE

-549 LVSAGRQGEQLG
+549 LVSAGRQGELLG
-561 IVVRPVGD
+561 IVVRPVAD
-569 TITIEFDRPAALAA
+569 TVTIEFDRPAALAA

-591 IDAEQENDGAPLLGT
+591 IDAEQEADGAPLLGT

-620 GGVLTIGAERLT
+620 GGVLKIGAERLT

-638 DVVEAECPTADV
+638 DVAEAERPVVDV

>member
-1 MVRPPKPG
+1 MLGLLQPG

-44 RGRTAVDEP
+44 RGRAVVDEP

-78 FARPDANLVGFF
+78 FAKPDARLVGFF

-110 EWLAILPRLTPASR
+110 AWLEILPRLTPATR
-124 SVLRHRRDLPASVH
+124 SVLRHRRDLPPAVQ
-138 RGLQSFGPTDFVLPQ
+138 RGLQSFGTTDFVLPM
-153 PDVPAEPEP
+153 PDAVADVAAQAVP
-162 VEAER
+162 
-167 VVAEPIAIEPA
+167 EPIALEPVAIQETPEPLKPVPAAIEEPTIATPEPA
-178 PIAEPTVAEEAPLAE
+178 VAEVP
-193 EPPLAENLV
+193 
-202 VEVFDTSPVDT
+202 D
-213 PFAKAREPSLYS
+213 RSLYT
-225 APPSETPL
+225 APF

-241 GAVARGLPFVAEAF
+241 GAVARGLPMVAEAL
-255 RHAKLAETEA
+255 RHAKLAETSPA
-265 SVAEPPEP
+265 VAEPVGVP
-273 APADRFEISDLVARI
+273 PADRFEISDLVARI

-296 VDAATP
+296 VEDAK
-302 TPAAAEIEGFRFETD
+302 PAVAPAESETFRFETD
-317 AQGVIRMVDGVA
+317 AQGVIRMVEGVS
-329 RSALIGVSLAYAAQQ
+329 RSALVGVSLGYAAQQ

-352 AAGAFRRRSRFSDAR
+352 AAGAFRRRARFNDAR

-391 SGRFIGFRGTARR
+391 SGRFIGFRGMARR
-404 PRRDETAAPA
+404 PRRDETTVP
-414 KPASSP
+414 KPAASP

-473 AAIDD
+473 SAIDD

-496 VPVRA
+496 VPVLP
-501 LLDRVTTD
+501 LLDRVTQD
-509 LQPLAALR
+509 LAPLAALR
-517 GASLSVAMPASDCDI
+517 GATLSVDAPGGDCDM
-532 LGDDRAVE
+532 LGDDRAIE

-549 LVSAGRQGEQLG
+549 LVSAGGKGEQLQ
-561 IVVRPVGD
+561 IMVQPVAD
-569 TITIEFDRPAALAA
+569 TVTIAFDRPAALAA
-583 HATDVLLS
+583 YPADVLLS
-591 IDAEQENDGAPLLGT
+591 IDAETEAASDGAPLLGT
-606 GFALRLAQNLAVEL
+606 GFALRLAHNLAVEL
-620 GGVLTIGAERLT
+620 GGSLTIGADRLT
-632 LQLPAA
+632 LRLPAA
-638 DVVEAECPTADV
+638 HAR
-650 AEAERTADDQR
+650 EAERAADELR

>member
-1 MVRPPKPG
+1 VLSPLKPG

-18 KTILAADMATGF
+18 KTILAADMATDF

-44 RGRTAVDEP
+44 RGRAVVDEP

-78 FARPDANLVGFF
+78 FAKPDARLVGFF
-90 AEDAL
+90 AEDVL

-110 EWLAILPRLTPASR
+110 DWLALLPRLTPPSR
-124 SVLRHRRDLPASVH
+124 SVLRHRRDLPAEVQ

-153 PDVPAEPEP
+153 PEAPVEIEMAEAEPAAP
-162 VEAER
+162 
-167 VVAEPIAIEPA
+167 EPIAPEPITLEPA
-178 PIAEPTVAEEAPLAE
+178 PIEKAPVRDEPVAKLPEPALADI
-193 EPPLAENLV
+193 PKLSVYA
-202 VEVFDTSPVDT
+202 
-213 PFAKAREPSLYS
+213 A
-225 APPSETPL
+225 PL

-255 RHAKLAETEA
+255 RHAKLAETE
-265 SVAEPPEP
+265 PPVPAPEDA

-302 TPAAAEIEGFRFETD
+302 APAAAEIEGFRFETD
-317 AQGVIRMVDGVA
+317 AQGIIRMVDGVA
-329 RSALIGVSLAYAAQQ
+329 RSALVGVSLAYAAQQ

-391 SGRFIGFRGTARR
+391 SGRFIGFRGTGRR
-404 PRRDETAAPA
+404 PRRDETAEPVRV
-414 KPASSP
+414 SSP
-420 VADSLRQL
+420 VSDSLRQL

-454 SPTYRDRATAIRTQ
+454 SPTYRDRATTIRTQ

-487 HALDLRPTT
+487 RALDLRPTT
-496 VPVRA
+496 VPVRT
-501 LLDRVTTD
+501 LLDRVARD
-509 LQPLAALR
+509 LQPLATLR
-517 GASLSVAMPASDCDI
+517 GTSLDVAMPAGDCDI
-532 LGDDRAVE
+532 RGDDRAVE
-540 RLVGRLLAA
+540 RLIGRLLAA
-549 LVSAGRQGEQLG
+549 LVSAGRNGEQLG
-561 IVVRPVGD
+561 VVVRPVAD
-569 TITIEFDRPAALAA
+569 TVTIEFDRPAALAA

-591 IDAEQENDGAPLLGT
+591 IDAEHESDSDGAPLLGT

-620 GGVLTIGAERLT
+620 GGVLTIGADRLT

-638 DVVEAECPTADV
+638 DTVD
-650 AEAERTADDQR
+650 AERTADEQR

>member
-1 MVRPPKPG
+1 MVGPWQPG
-9 NDVRFDDSL
+9 SDVRFDDSL

-124 SVLRHRRDLPASVH
+124 SVLRHRRDLPASVQ

-153 PDVPAEPEP
+153 PAAPVEQEP
-162 VEAER
+162 VAAEL
-167 VVAEPIAIEPA
+167 VIAKPIIIEPV
-178 PIAEPTVAEEAPLAE
+178 PIEELRLTE
-193 EPPLAENLV
+193 EPVADASDPP
-202 VEVFDTSPVDT
+202 PVHT
-213 PFAKAREPSLYS
+213 PPRQTPEPSLYS
-225 APPSETPL
+225 APL

-255 RHAKLAETEA
+255 RHAKLAETEPP
-265 SVAEPPEP
+265 VTEPVGP

-302 TPAAAEIEGFRFETD
+302 TPAAAKIEGFRFETD
-317 AQGVIRMVDGVA
+317 AQGIIRMVDGVS
-329 RSALIGVSLAYAAQQ
+329 RSALVGVSVAYAAQQ

-352 AAGAFRRRSRFSDAR
+352 AAGAFRRRSQFSDAR

-386 AFEHA
+386 AFEQA

-501 LLDRVTTD
+501 LLDRVTMD
-509 LQPLAALR
+509 LRPLAELR
-517 GASLSVAMPASDCDI
+517 GASLSVAMPGGDCDI
-532 LGDDRAVE
+532 RGDDRAVE

-549 LVSAGRQGEQLG
+549 LVSAGRQGERLG

-620 GGVLTIGAERLT
+620 GGVLAIGAERLT

-638 DVVEAECPTADV
+638 DVVEAERSGADV
-650 AEAERTADDQR
+650 AEAERAADDQR

>member
-1 MVRPPKPG
+1 VLSPLKPG

-18 KTILAADMATGF
+18 KTILAADMATDF

-44 RGRTAVDEP
+44 RGRAVVDEP

-78 FARPDANLVGFF
+78 FAKPDARLVGFF
-90 AEDAL
+90 AEDVL
-95 AIAAPVLRTATLEPD
+95 AIAAPVLRTATLEPND
-110 EWLAILPRLTPASR
+110 WLALLPRLTPPSR
-124 SVLRHRRDLPASVH
+124 SVLRHRRDLPAEVQ

-153 PDVPAEPEP
+153 PEAPVEIEVAEAEPVAPEPSPIEQAPVSDEP
-162 VEAER
+162 VAKR
-167 VVAEPIAIEPA
+167 PA
-178 PIAEPTVAEEAPLAE
+178 PAPAGIPEL
-193 EPPLAENLV
+193 
-202 VEVFDTSPVDT
+202 
-213 PFAKAREPSLYS
+213 SLY
-225 APPSETPL
+225 AAPL

-255 RHAKLAETEA
+255 RHAKLAETEPT
-265 SVAEPPEP
+265 VVEPAEP

-302 TPAAAEIEGFRFETD
+302 APVAAEIEGFRFETD
-317 AQGVIRMVDGVA
+317 AQGIIRMVDGVA
-329 RSALIGVSLAYAAQQ
+329 RSALVGVSLAYAAQQ

-391 SGRFIGFRGTARR
+391 SGRFIGFRGTGRR
-404 PRRDETAAPA
+404 PRRDETAELVRV
-414 KPASSP
+414 SSP
-420 VADSLRQL
+420 VSDSLRQL

-454 SPTYRDRATAIRTQ
+454 SPTYRDRATTIRTQ

-487 HALDLRPTT
+487 RALDLRPTT

-501 LLDRVTTD
+501 LLDRVARD
-509 LQPLAALR
+509 LQPLATLR
-517 GASLSVAMPASDCDI
+517 GTSLGVAMPAGDCDI
-532 LGDDRAVE
+532 RGDDRAVE
-540 RLVGRLLAA
+540 RLIGRLLAA
-549 LVSAGRQGEQLG
+549 LVSAGRNDEQLG
-561 IVVRPVGD
+561 VVVRPVAD
-569 TITIEFDRPAALAA
+569 TVTIEFDRPAALAA

-591 IDAEQENDGAPLLGT
+591 IDAEHESDGDGAPLLGT

-620 GGVLTIGAERLT
+620 GGVLTIGADRLT
-632 LQLPAA
+632 LQLPAS
-638 DVVEAECPTADV
+638 DTVD
-650 AEAERTADDQR
+650 AERTADEQR

>member
-1 MVRPPKPG
+1 MLGPLKPG

-44 RGRTAVDEP
+44 RGRAVVDEP

-78 FARPDANLVGFF
+78 FAKPDAKLVAFF
-90 AEDAL
+90 AEDVL
-95 AIAAPVLRTATLEPD
+95 AIAAPVLRTATLGPD
-110 EWLAILPRLTPASR
+110 EWLALLPRLTPPSR
-124 SVLRHRRDLPASVH
+124 SVLRHRRDLPAEVQ
-138 RGLQSFGPTDFVLPQ
+138 RGLQSFGPTDFVLPR
-153 PDVPAEPEP
+153 PDAPVEVDLVEADVVEVGAIVPEPMPPERPMVAAPEP
-162 VEAER
+162 VR
-167 VVAEPIAIEPA
+167 VR
-178 PIAEPTVAEEAPLAE
+178 
-193 EPPLAENLV
+193 
-202 VEVFDTSPVDT
+202 T
-213 PFAKAREPSLYS
+213 PEPSLY
-225 APPSETPL
+225 AAPL

-241 GAVARGLPFVAEAF
+241 GAVARGLPFVAEAL
-255 RHAKLAETEA
+255 RHAALANG
-265 SVAEPPEP
+265 EPPVLAP
-273 APADRFEISDLVARI
+273 MDAAPADRFEISDLVARI

-302 TPAAAEIEGFRFETD
+302 TPKAAEIEGFRFETD

-329 RSALIGVSLAYAAQQ
+329 RSALVGVSLAYAAQQ

-352 AAGAFRRRSRFSDAR
+352 AAGAFRRRSRFDDAR

-391 SGRFIGFRGTARR
+391 SGRFIGFRGMARR
-404 PRRDETAAPA
+404 PRRDETTEPVR
-414 KPASSP
+414 ASSP
-420 VADSLRQL
+420 VSDSLRQL

-454 SPTYRDRATAIRTQ
+454 LPTYRDRATTIRTQ

-473 AAIDD
+473 SAIDD

-496 VPVRA
+496 VPVRP
-501 LLDRVTTD
+501 LLDRVTRD
-509 LQPLAALR
+509 LEPLASLR
-517 GASLSVAMPASDCDI
+517 GARLSVAMPAGDCEI
-532 LGDDRAVE
+532 RGDDRAVE

-549 LVSAGRQGEQLG
+549 LVSAGRNGENLG
-561 IVVRPVGD
+561 IVVRPVAD
-569 TITIEFDRPAALAA
+569 TVTIAFDRPAALAA
-583 HATDVLLS
+583 YATDVLLS
-591 IDAEQENDGAPLLGT
+591 IDAEQEGDGAPLLGT

-620 GGVLTIGAERLT
+620 GGVLTIGLDRLT

-638 DVVEAECPTADV
+638 DAGEVERV
-650 AEAERTADDQR
+650 ADDQR

>member
-1 MVRPPKPG
+1 M
-9 NDVRFDDSL
+9 RFDDSL
-18 KTILAADMATGF
+18 KTILAADMATDF

-44 RGRTAVDEP
+44 RGRAVVDEP
-53 AIARLRLLRQAVPVE
+53 AVARLRSLRRAVPVE

-78 FARPDANLVGFF
+78 FAKPDAALVGFF

-95 AIAAPVLRTATLEPD
+95 AIAAPVLRTATLEPE

-124 SVLRHRRDLPASVH
+124 SVLRHRRDLPGSVQ
-138 RGLQSFGPTDFVLPQ
+138 RGLQSFGAVDFVLPQ
-153 PDVPAEPEP
+153 PDMP
-162 VEAER
+162 VEATVETAD
-167 VVAEPIAIEPA
+167 VEPATVEPMIADPVKVDQPRADILEPA
-178 PIAEPTVAEEAPLAE
+178 P
-193 EPPLAENLV
+193 
-202 VEVFDTSPVDT
+202 
-213 PFAKAREPSLYS
+213 AKAPSPQLFG
-225 APPSETPL
+225 APL

-255 RHAKLAETEA
+255 RHAKLAE
-265 SVAEPPEP
+265 AEPPVVEP
-273 APADRFEISDLVARI
+273 DGPPQADRFEISDLVARI

-296 VDAATP
+296 VEAATP
-302 TPAAAEIEGFRFETD
+302 IPAAADVEGFRYETD
-317 AQGVIRMVDGVA
+317 SQGIIRMVDGVA
-329 RSALIGVSLAYAAQQ
+329 RSALVGVSLAYAARQ

-352 AAGAFRRRSRFSDAR
+352 AAGAFRSRSRFTDAR

-378 SWRLSGVP
+378 SWRVSGVP

-404 PRRDETAAPA
+404 PRRDETATPVR
-414 KPASSP
+414 ASSP
-420 VADSLRQL
+420 VSDSLRQL

-454 SPTYRDRATAIRTQ
+454 STTYRDRATAIRTQ

-473 AAIDD
+473 SAIDD

-487 HALDLRPTT
+487 HALDLRQTT
-496 VPVRA
+496 VPVRP
-501 LLDRVTTD
+501 LLDRVTKD
-509 LQPLAALR
+509 LAPLATLR
-517 GASLSVAMPASDCDI
+517 GASLSVAMPAGDCEI

-549 LVSAGRQGEQLG
+549 LVSAGRKGEQLG
-561 IVVRPVGD
+561 IVVRPVAD
-569 TITIEFDRPAALAA
+569 TVTIAFDRPAALAA

-591 IDAEQENDGAPLLGT
+591 IDAEQEGDDGAPLLGT

-620 GGVLTIGAERLT
+620 GGVLAIGVDRLT

-638 DVVEAECPTADV
+638 EAADRPDAEHV
-650 AEAERTADDQR
+650 ADEQR

>member
-1 MVRPPKPG
+1 MLSPLKPG

-18 KTILAADMATGF
+18 KTILAADMATDF

-44 RGRTAVDEP
+44 RGRAVVDEP

-78 FARPDANLVGFF
+78 FAKPDARLVGFF
-90 AEDAL
+90 AEDVL

-110 EWLAILPRLTPASR
+110 DWLALLPRLTPPSR
-124 SVLRHRRDLPASVH
+124 SVLRHRRDLPGEVQ

-153 PDVPAEPEP
+153 PEAPVEIEVAEAEP
-162 VEAER
+162 
-167 VVAEPIAIEPA
+167 VAPEPIALEPALSKKAPVRDEQIAKLSEPA
-178 PIAEPTVAEEAPLAE
+178 PADIPEL
-193 EPPLAENLV
+193 
-202 VEVFDTSPVDT
+202 
-213 PFAKAREPSLYS
+213 SLY
-225 APPSETPL
+225 AAPL

-255 RHAKLAETEA
+255 RHAKLAETE
-265 SVAEPPEP
+265 PPVPAPEDA

-302 TPAAAEIEGFRFETD
+302 APVAAEIEGFRFETD
-317 AQGVIRMVDGVA
+317 AQGIIRMVDGVA
-329 RSALIGVSLAYAAQQ
+329 RSALVGVSLAYAAQQ

-391 SGRFIGFRGTARR
+391 SGRFIGFRGTGRR
-404 PRRDETAAPA
+404 PRRDETAEPVRV
-414 KPASSP
+414 SSP
-420 VADSLRQL
+420 VSDSLRQL

-454 SPTYRDRATAIRTQ
+454 SPTYRDRATTIRTQ

-487 HALDLRPTT
+487 RALDLRPTT
-496 VPVRA
+496 VPVRP
-501 LLDRVTTD
+501 LLDRVVRD
-509 LQPLAALR
+509 LQPLATLR
-517 GASLSVAMPASDCDI
+517 GTSLVVAMLAGDCDI

-540 RLVGRLLAA
+540 RLIGRLLAA
-549 LVSAGRQGEQLG
+549 LVSAGRKGEQLG
-561 IVVRPVGD
+561 VVVRPVAD
-569 TITIEFDRPAALAA
+569 TVMIEFDRPAALAA

-591 IDAEQENDGAPLLGT
+591 IDAEHESDGDGAPLLGT

-620 GGVLTIGAERLT
+620 GGVLTIGADRLT

-638 DVVEAECPTADV
+638 DTVD
-650 AEAERTADDQR
+650 AERTADEQR